1 VKGYDFGYLLALAIG
16 CTVTVGVAFFG
27 FALARALRDSANL
40 IDPAADQAARLR
52 ARPARPGEFEPDLA
66 WPLYPFHQGGN
77 DLAQTRRNVGER
89 NGAIWSGP
97 LELFFVDATGWWWVF
112 PVPVSVLGFL
122 LLVSL
127 VSWACFAVYAV
138 VNVTVRTASYLVVVA
153 LALALRGAEYRR
165 RSRVLARAACMHC
178 FHVADWPAFRCPG
191 CEQLHHDLTPGR
203 LGLLFR
209 RCQCGTHLPT
219 LASRATWQVRAVCQR
234 CELPLLAGTGAVKDI
249 RIPVFGNVSAG
260 KTRLIYASLRSLMVS
275 AGRAGLAVEFPDEDS
290 KKQAKFGLDVITS
303 GRETAKTSTNM
314 PVTLTVRLGSGRTAE
329 LLHLFDAAGED
340 FDKARRPDGLR
351 FLDDSQGLIYVLDP
365 FSIEAVRRRLDGDS
379 APLAALAAE
388 DPQQAY
394 TEVVGRLQ
402 DGGVPASRARIAVV
416 VSKADLLRT
425 AGLDPPVESAAIAR
439 WLRDVGAHNLAM
451 AAERDFSEA
460 RFFTVASQD
469 IPPDEV
475 GDPGAPVRWLL
486 TAHGSQLPAV
496 SSDVRERVGTAGDPE
511 VPS

>member
-1 VKGYDFGYLLALAIG
+1 VKGYDFGYLLAIALG

-27 FALARALRDSANL
+27 FALAQALRDSANL
-40 IDPAADQAARLR
+40 IDPAAEQAAQLR
-52 ARPARPGEFEPDLA
+52 ARPAGPGEFKPDLA
-66 WPLYPFHQGGN
+66 WPLYPFRQGRN
-77 DLAQTRRNVGER
+77 DLERTRANVGES
-89 NGAIWSGP
+89 NVVIWGGP
-97 LELFFVDATGWWWVF
+97 LELFFVDAPGWWWVF
-112 PVPVSVLGFL
+112 PVPVAVLGFL

-138 VNVTVRTASYLVVVA
+138 VNVTVRAVSYLVLVP

-165 RSRVLARAACMHC
+165 RSRALARAACMHC
-178 FHVADWPAFRCPG
+178 FHVTDWPAFRCPG
-191 CEQLHHDLTPGR
+191 CDQLHHDLTPGR

-219 LASRATWQVRAVCQR
+219 LASRATWQVPPVCQR
-234 CELPLLAGTGAVKDI
+234 CESRLPAGSGAVKDI

-260 KTRLIYASLRSLMVS
+260 KTRLIYASLRSLMAS
-275 AGRAGLAVEFPDEDS
+275 ADRAGLAVEFPDQVS
-290 KKQAKFGLDVITS
+290 KQQAKFGLDVITS

-329 LLHLFDAAGED
+329 LLRLFDAAGED
-340 FDKARRPDGLR
+340 FDKARLPDGLR

-365 FSIEAVRRRLDGDS
+365 FSIEGVRRRLDGGS

-425 AGLDPPVESAAIAR
+425 AGLDPPLESAAIAQ
-439 WLRDVGAHNLAM
+439 WLRDLGAHNLAM
-451 AAERDFSEA
+451 AAERDFSQA

-469 IPPDEV
+469 IPPGEA

-486 TAHGSQLPAV
+486 KAHGSQLPAV
-496 SSDVRERVGTAGDPE
+496 SPDDRERVGTAADPE